1 MRGNP
6 GKIVQWIGKDGL
18 KTGIMY
24 HARQEKKFIEAKKA
38 LVNQVDNHTFEPILQ
53 NGDKLITL
61 VDLSRLR
68 VIGQVD

>member
-24 HARQEKKFIEAKKA
+24 HSKQEKEFVNAKKA
-38 LVNQVDNHTFEPILQ
+38 LINHVDKDTFEPVLE
-53 NGDKLITL
+53 NGKKLIAL
-61 VDLSRLR
+61 VDISRLR
-68 VIGQVD
+68 IIGHID